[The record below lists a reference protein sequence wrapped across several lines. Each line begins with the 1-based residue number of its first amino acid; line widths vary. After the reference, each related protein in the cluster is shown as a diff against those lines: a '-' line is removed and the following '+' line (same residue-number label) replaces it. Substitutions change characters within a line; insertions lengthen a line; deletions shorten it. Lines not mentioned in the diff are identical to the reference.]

1 MNFTLKAPGIR
12 IGNASDE
19 DISVIFDSQE
29 KIFPANGELELEAHF
44 DFPRTK
50 GGAIIRQNSTAVD
63 AFGRRIDSFGAPIP
77 KEGSSSVDI
86 AQFCLKE
93 KGPLGLYHITGD
105 EKLDS
110 VARKAARATGVKT
123 RVTAAEKIMAEW
135 RQTCRLAS
143 NQGTPIPPMP
153 EHVAKADRFLL
164 KNAEEARA
172 ASAVKRFQVKIDGA
186 SYDTLAEAKK
196 HIFDR
201 PAYVELRD
209 TWRNHVADRFGDDNL
224 VVEKAEKPVDTEVS
238 QVSEEAEVKPSKKK

>member
-1 MNFTLKAPGIR
+1 MEFALKTPGIVL
-12 IGNASDE
+12 GNASDE
-19 DISVIFDSQE
+19 DITVIFDSQE
-29 KIFPANGELELEAHF
+29 KIFPANGTLELEGHQ

-50 GGAIIRQNSTAVD
+50 GGAIMRQNSTALD
-63 AFGRRIDSFGAPIP
+63 AFGRKIDSFGAPIQ

-86 AQFCLKE
+86 AQFCLRE
-93 KGPLGLYHITGD
+93 KGPLGLYHVTGND
-105 EKLDS
+105 KLDE
-110 VARKAARATGVKT
+110 VARKAARAVGAKT
-123 RVTAAEKIMAEW
+123 RVTTAEKIMAEW

-172 ASAVKRFQVKIDGA
+172 NSAVKRFQVKEDGA

-201 PAYVELRD
+201 PAYVEFRD
-209 TWRNHVADRFGDDNL
+209 TWRSHVADRFGDDDP
-224 VVEKAEKPVDTEVS
+224 VAEKPVEVP
-238 QVSEEAEVKPSKKK
+238 VSEEPEAKPSKKK